1 MKEEMQVLSKNRDLL
16 WKFVLNP
23 IYGPISVIIGLI
35 GDFASYLLYPGYNV
49 LSNMVSDLGT
59 GPGGIYFNIGIF
71 LSGIFALFL
80 YIHFGIKIKN
90 FNINNKIR
98 KFGMI
103 MATISCITFSM
114 IGIFPSYKD
123 IQLLFIIHGTFAL
136 ISWISGSIY
145 ISIFS
150 FFSLKLKR
158 IPNYMGIVGFI
169 VNFLIIIFIF
179 TWIPLV
185 EWLMTLG
192 IIFWVLVIYFSVKH
206 IKKYY
211 N

>member
-1 MKEEMQVLSKNRDLL
+1 MKEEMPVLGKNRDLL

-23 IYGPISVIIGLI
+23 IYGPISVVIGLI

-80 YIHFGIKIKN
+80 YIHFGIKIKD

-103 MATISCITFSM
+103 MATISCITFSL
-114 IGIFPSYKD
+114 IGLFPSYKN
-123 IQLLFIIHGTFAL
+123 IQLLFIIHGTLAL
-136 ISWISGSIY
+136 ISWISGIVY

-150 FFSLKLKR
+150 FFSLKIEN

-206 IKKYY
+206 IKKYH

>member
-1 MKEEMQVLSKNRDLL
+1 MPVLGKNRDLL

-23 IYGPISVIIGLI
+23 IYGPISVVIGLI

-80 YIHFGIKIKN
+80 YIHFGIKIKD

-103 MATISCITFSM
+103 MATISCITFSL
-114 IGIFPSYKD
+114 IGLFPSYKN
-123 IQLLFIIHGTFAL
+123 IQLLFIIHGTLAL
-136 ISWISGSIY
+136 ISWISGIVY

-150 FFSLKLKR
+150 FFSLKIEN

-206 IKKYY
+206 IKKYH

>member
-1 MKEEMQVLSKNRDLL
+1 MKEEMPVLGKNRDLL

-23 IYGPISVIIGLI
+23 IYGPISVVIGLI

-80 YIHFGIKIKN
+80 YIHFGIKIKD

-103 MATISCITFSM
+103 MATISCITFSL
-114 IGIFPSYKD
+114 IGLFPSYKN
-123 IQLLFIIHGTFAL
+123 IQLLFIIHGTLAL
-136 ISWISGSIY
+136 ISWISGIVY

-150 FFSLKLKR
+150 FFSLKIKN

-206 IKKYY
+206 IKKYH

>member
-1 MKEEMQVLSKNRDLL
+1 MQVLSKNRDLL

>member
-1 MKEEMQVLSKNRDLL
+1 MPVLGKNRDLL

-23 IYGPISVIIGLI
+23 IYGPISVVIGLI

-80 YIHFGIKIKN
+80 YIHFGIKIKD

-98 KFGMI
+98 KFGII
-103 MATISCITFSM
+103 MATISCITFSL
-114 IGIFPSYKD
+114 IGLFPSYKN
-123 IQLLFIIHGTFAL
+123 IQLLFIIHGTLAL
-136 ISWISGSIY
+136 ISWISGIVY

-150 FFSLKLKR
+150 FFSLKIKN

-179 TWIPLV
+179 TWIPLI

-192 IIFWVLVIYFSVKH
+192 IIIWVLAIYFSVKH

>member
-1 MKEEMQVLSKNRDLL
+1 MPVLGKNRDLL

-23 IYGPISVIIGLI
+23 IYGPISVVIGLI

-80 YIHFGIKIKN
+80 YIHFGIKIKD

-103 MATISCITFSM
+103 MATISCITFSL
-114 IGIFPSYKD
+114 IGLFPSYKN
-123 IQLLFIIHGTFAL
+123 IQLLFIIHGTLAL
-136 ISWISGSIY
+136 ISWISGIVY

-150 FFSLKLKR
+150 FFSLKIKN

-206 IKKYY
+206 IKKYH

>member
-1 MKEEMQVLSKNRDLL
+1 MQVLSKNRDLL

-179 TWIPLV
+179 TWIPLI

-192 IIFWVLVIYFSVKH
+192 IIIWVLAIYFSVKH